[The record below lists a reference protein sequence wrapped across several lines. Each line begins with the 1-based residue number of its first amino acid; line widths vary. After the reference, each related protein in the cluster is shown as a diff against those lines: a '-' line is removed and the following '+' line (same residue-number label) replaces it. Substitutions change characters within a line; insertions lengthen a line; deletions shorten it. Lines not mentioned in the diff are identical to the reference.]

1 MNNIPQNNEQE
12 RLEAVHRYLQLDF
25 DKSAEFQEIVNLA
38 GELCEKPVA
47 MITLLD
53 DDVNWL
59 KVRLNV
65 AEESSPREISF
76 CQYTVQQDDVLIIND
91 ATQDE
96 RFKGNPLVYENPN
109 VRFYAGA
116 PLTIKGGLRL
126 GTLCLFDL
134 QPNDLTEIQKKTL
147 ATLSRQ
153 VTTLMELEL
162 SHILLQQQIKDVEE
176 RNESLRKI
184 AHMQSH
190 DIRGPIASIMGLMDT
205 IKNDGYKAD
214 KETLHM
220 IEEAITTL
228 DDKVHDI
235 VEQTGVHK

>member
-1 MNNIPQNNEQE
+1 MPQTNEQE
-12 RLEAVHRYLQLDF
+12 RLDAVHKYLQLDF
-25 DKSAEFQEIVNLA
+25 NKSDEFQEIVNLA

-53 DDVNWL
+53 EDVNWL

-65 AEESSPREISF
+65 AEENSPREISF
-76 CQYTVQQDDVLIIND
+76 CQYTVQQDGVLIIND
-91 ATQDE
+91 ATKDE
-96 RFKGNPLVYENPN
+96 RFTNNPLVYENPN

-134 QPNDLTEIQKKTL
+134 QPNTLTDIQKKTL
-147 ATLSRQ
+147 STLSRQ

-162 SHILLQQQIKDVEE
+162 SYQMLQQHMEE
-176 RNESLRKI
+176 IEAQNESLRKI

-190 DIRGPIASIMGLMDT
+190 DIRQPLTSIMGLMET
-205 IKNDGYKAD
+205 IKHDGYKAD
-214 KETLHM
+214 KETLQM
-220 IEEAITTL
+220 MEEATTAL
-228 DDKVHDI
+228 DNKVHDI